1 MSKKYSLK
9 ILLEKDMHIFDFD
22 DTLGVTDAQTVV
34 AASEKRRG
42 DDGEVKMR
50 PITNLVDRLDA
61 EGVNAKLPHEVEG
74 GLGDFNDYLAKDQY
88 LTVGPDGIRGAQPVV
103 LDTAAYADWKNRYI
117 GASGKS
123 RMRAVTQANDTSTLK
138 RALGDEYEEGT
149 EVHVADFSPS
159 FTLGNVKPI
168 GDTINLARS
177 QQREGDDVGVI
188 TARKGETKLDN
199 FQKKD
204 AVSATNKQDIE
215 KFMNSQ
221 GVNLDFAYGA
231 ADTGNA
237 VSGIKADLAKSEFI
251 DSDAED
257 LFFYDDDRSN
267 TEAVFNKL
275 CNDPELERE
284 KPNSTIAVYNA
295 HFDNGL
301 PSSPNKICQTGSV
314 STFGDI
320 LPNELKNESFLRE
333 LIRNHLINIM
343 S

>member
-1 MSKKYSLK
+1 
-9 ILLEKDMHIFDFD
+9 
-22 DTLGVTDAQTVV
+22 
-34 AASEKRRG
+34 
-42 DDGEVKMR
+42 
-50 PITNLVDRLDA
+50 
-61 EGVNAKLPHEVEG
+61 
-74 GLGDFNDYLAKDQY
+74 
-88 LTVGPDGIRGAQPVV
+88 
-103 LDTAAYADWKNRYI
+103 
-117 GASGKS
+117 
-123 RMRAVTQANDTSTLK
+123 
-138 RALGDEYEEGT
+138 
-149 EVHVADFSPS
+149 
-159 FTLGNVKPI
+159 
-168 GDTINLARS
+168 
-177 QQREGDDVGVI
+177 
-188 TARKGETKLDN
+188 
-199 FQKKD
+199 
-204 AVSATNKQDIE
+204 
-215 KFMNSQ
+215 MNSQ